1 MFFAK
6 NHVGLQVKFKKM
18 YEYIFGK
25 ITELTPAYLIIESG
39 NIGYFVNISLNTYS
53 KLQNKKD
60 YNLYLHQIVREDA
73 HSLFGFA
80 EKSEREIFRLLISV
94 SGIGANTARVMLS
107 SLQAG
112 EIKTAIRT
120 DDVNLLK
127 SVKGIGVKTAQRVII
142 DLKDKIDKTEIEESK
157 IVSHDAKI
165 LNEALSALVML
176 GFPKS
181 PAEKALKKIYIENNE
196 LNVEEL
202 VKKALKVL

>member
-1 MFFAK
+1 
-6 NHVGLQVKFKKM
+6 M

-53 KLQNKKD
+53 KLQNDSNYK
-60 YNLYLHQIVREDA
+60 LYLHQIVREDA

-107 SLQAG
+107 SLEAG
-112 EIKTAIRT
+112 EIKSAIRT

-157 IVSHDAKI
+157 DVSGDATVI
-165 LNEALSALVML
+165 YEALSALTML
-176 GFPKS
+176 GFAKS
-181 PAEKALKKIYIENNE
+181 PSEKALKKIYSENNKI
-196 LNVEEL
+196 NVEEL
-202 VKKALKVL
+202 VKKALKIL